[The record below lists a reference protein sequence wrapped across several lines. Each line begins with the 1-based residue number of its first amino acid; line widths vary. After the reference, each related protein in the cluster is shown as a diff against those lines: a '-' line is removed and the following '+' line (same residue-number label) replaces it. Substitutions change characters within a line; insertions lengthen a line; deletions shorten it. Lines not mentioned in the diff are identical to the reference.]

1 MYSVGNPNAIKTL
14 IKVDNIL
21 INTRCQAKKWH
32 LIKAELPSKVPDQ
45 DPHCLGCSGSG
56 PNQHRQYGYGSNID
70 KILKITLS
78 H

>member
-1 MYSVGNPNAIKTL
+1 MGNTNALKTFKEDNIFLNKYKMSKKLHL
-14 IKVDNIL
+14 IKV
-21 INTRCQAKKWH
+21 
-32 LIKAELPSKVPDQ
+32 ELPSKVPDQ

-56 PNQHRQYGYGSNID
+56 PNPHRQYGSGSNID